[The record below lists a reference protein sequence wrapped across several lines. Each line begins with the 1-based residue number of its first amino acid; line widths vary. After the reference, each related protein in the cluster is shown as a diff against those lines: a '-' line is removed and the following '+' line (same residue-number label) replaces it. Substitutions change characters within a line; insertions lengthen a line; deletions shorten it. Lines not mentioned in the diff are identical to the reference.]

1 MAESPQHLAHVR
13 ARSGA
18 TNFEV
23 ELRAGRH
30 ELLADEPAVLGG
42 ADAGPSPFQL
52 LLCSLA
58 ACTSI
63 TLRMYAQR
71 KGWPLAA
78 VEIDL
83 RYTKEGEA
91 GHIARTIAVDGELSA
106 EQRTRLAEIA
116 EKTPVTLALKSGVA
130 IATTLR

>member
-1 MAESPQHLAHVR
+1 VR

-106 EQRTRLAEIA
+106 EQRTRLAEIV